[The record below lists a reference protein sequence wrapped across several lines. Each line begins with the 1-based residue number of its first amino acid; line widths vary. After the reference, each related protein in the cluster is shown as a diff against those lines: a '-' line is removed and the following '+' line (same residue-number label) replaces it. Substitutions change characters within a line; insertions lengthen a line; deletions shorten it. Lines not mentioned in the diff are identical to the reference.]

1 MSRQRNCKGTKG
13 VSEIATV
20 FTNNVYCKIMF
31 FCNFLHRHVMV
42 KKYTARAW
50 IVTWELVDQ
59 WVYQLTKHMTIMPP
73 QKLDIKKNYE
83 KSYCTTVGLVIPK
96 LQPNRPAQLLIF
108 KNLVSTYCCNFS
120 LKIEITLIL
129 QVKKSYHISV
139 FTKPLISVVALSPY
153 LSSSFFLIFK
163 I

>member
-1 MSRQRNCKGTKG
+1 
-13 VSEIATV
+13 
-20 FTNNVYCKIMF
+20 
-31 FCNFLHRHVMV
+31 
-42 KKYTARAW
+42 
-50 IVTWELVDQ
+50 
-59 WVYQLTKHMTIMPP
+59 MPP

-139 FTKPLISVVALSPY
+139 FTKPLISVVAFSPY
-153 LSSSFFLIFK
+153 LSRYIFLILKMQTKCNVQKDQWDWYYLGRHNGFCSLGLTVLIPQK
-163 I
+163 LRVYDQFNASYT